1 MGGYSATS
9 VVMSSSGSSDSSS
22 SSSRP
27 RYPQSYGTDSLR
39 HAISTRSASRRPVSP
54 PRSQAERPR
63 QMTSRGFEDHRS
75 VSPLGTSRFEQP
87 CSRPQ
92 RANTTLQAGREQPS
106 NSEYYGT
113 FKPAACEIPTSAGY
127 YGNFGSSGSRRE
139 EAYHGYGSGLGL
151 TRSNAVK
158 GRENQRGFG
167 TTGFSGGAADS
178 RYEQARQERGA
189 RFGSDFARGGFSNWE
204 NY

>member
-1 MGGYSATS
+1 MGGYSATYGT
-9 VVMSSSGSSDSSS
+9 MSSSGSSHSTP
-22 SSSRP
+22 SSRSH
-27 RYPQSYGTDSLR
+27 YPQSYGTESVR
-39 HAISTRSASRRPVSP
+39 RTVSTRSASRRPVSP

-87 CSRPQ
+87 YLRPQ
-92 RANTTLQAGREQPS
+92 RANTTLQAGREQQS
-106 NSEYYGT
+106 NSGYYGT
-113 FKPAACEIPTSAGY
+113 SKPAVCENPTSAGY
-127 YGNFGSSGSRRE
+127 YGSFGTSGTRRV
-139 EAYHGYGSGLGL
+139 EASHGYGSGLAL
-151 TRSNAVK
+151 TRSNAVR

-178 RYEQARQERGA
+178 RYEQARQERGV
-189 RFGSDFARGGFSNWE
+189 RFGSDFARGRFSNWE